1 MHTLKNIYFCI
12 SILAINAAQAQ
23 TRTWTNIENNKIK
36 AEYLSH
42 SQSKVTFKLS
52 KSGKITE
59 YPIEKL
65 STEDRIFLTELK
77 NDTPSKQIDKNK
89 ANQQNTTKGLRII
102 DEIEYKVKV
111 LTTMQIPSNNSKIE
125 QIRVW
130 HALPSVRPWSNNTE
144 AVGAT
149 EITYSKGGKQE
160 FNEAKKSHHHYW
172 SISGIQKEDTQYS
185 FETTFTVK
193 SATRIFEPDKVTV
206 KWSDYKNDPVAN
218 NYQKSIANSPPV
230 LESIVDIAEK
240 ISANKQPAEAVQEF
254 CVWVKKNIKYDAS
267 VHYSSIDS
275 ASTMKNRKG
284 HCGHQSLI
292 LKELCRHSKI
302 PYRTVFGMNLYDQ
315 DGRGSLH
322 RIRRDYTNI
331 HTWAEVYFPS
341 VGWIEIEPS
350 GGNKAYTLP
359 ARMIQNNPWFQ
370 NYSIRIKNNGKQQ
383 VIPWVYKA
391 GRYTSPYN
399 LELLITFTSSKK

>member
-1 MHTLKNIYFCI
+1 M
-12 SILAINAAQAQ
+12 
-23 TRTWTNIENNKIK
+23 
-36 AEYLSH
+36 
-42 SQSKVTFKLS
+42 
-52 KSGKITE
+52 
-59 YPIEKL
+59 
-65 STEDRIFLTELK
+65 
-77 NDTPSKQIDKNK
+77 
-89 ANQQNTTKGLRII
+89 
-102 DEIEYKVKV
+102 
-111 LTTMQIPSNNSKIE
+111 
-125 QIRVW
+125 
-130 HALPSVRPWSNNTE
+130 
-144 AVGAT
+144 
-149 EITYSKGGKQE
+149 
-160 FNEAKKSHHHYW
+160 
-172 SISGIQKEDTQYS
+172 
-185 FETTFTVK
+185 
-193 SATRIFEPDKVTV
+193 
-206 KWSDYKNDPVAN
+206 
-218 NYQKSIANSPPV
+218 
-230 LESIVDIAEK
+230 
-240 ISANKQPAEAVQEF
+240 
-254 CVWVKKNIKYDAS
+254 
-267 VHYSSIDS
+267 HYSSIDS

-350 GGNKAYTLP
+350 GGDKAYTLP